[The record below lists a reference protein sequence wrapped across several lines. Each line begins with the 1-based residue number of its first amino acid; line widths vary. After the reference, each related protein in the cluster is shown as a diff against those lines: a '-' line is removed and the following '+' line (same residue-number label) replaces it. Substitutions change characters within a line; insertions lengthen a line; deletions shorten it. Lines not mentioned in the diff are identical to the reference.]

1 MADGQFRIRDMEIVV
16 ALHKEGNMTQAA
28 KRLGF
33 TEPALSKQL
42 KEIERRIQTLLFER
56 GNGGVVATASGRAFI
71 AHAMEI
77 IQSFRRAIHEA
88 HESKHSEPH
97 RLRIGVSTFHPLS
110 VIEMLHSVELRL
122 YRNLSVEIVTAY
134 SLDLIAKLQ
143 QHELDLALVTTP
155 PPNSQITS
163 VRVATNPFMIA
174 VRSSHPLAEKT
185 SVRLTE
191 IAPFPWIFFNRNV
204 HYHLHDMIQ
213 QRVKEDFGPISVRH
227 SISHEDQ
234 IVALLTDNQVIAW
247 ITPAGKDKI
256 LNNGLKFIPLLD
268 PQILLERRLATLANN
283 KSPLVSEYVRNFMKR
298 VEEQR
303 APLQLQLPSGLEGNG
318 AMQG

>member
-1 MADGQFRIRDMEIVV
+1 MGDWQFRIRDMEIIV
-16 ALHKEGNMTQAA
+16 ALHEEGNMTQAA

-56 GNGGVVATASGRAFI
+56 GNGGVVATASGRAFV

-88 HESKHSEPH
+88 HESKHNEPH

-110 VIEMLHSVELRL
+110 VIEMLHAVELRL

-134 SLDLIAKLQ
+134 SLDLIALLQ

-174 VRSSHPLAEKT
+174 VRNSHPLAEKT

-191 IAPFPWIFFNRNV
+191 IASFPWIFFNRNV

-213 QRVKEDFGPISVRH
+213 QRVKEDFGPISIRH
-227 SISHEDQ
+227 SVSHEEQ
-234 IVALLTDNQVIAW
+234 IVALLTDNHALAW
-247 ITPAGKDKI
+247 ITPTGAKRVANSD
-256 LNNGLKFIPLLD
+256 LRFVPLDD
-268 PQILLERRLATLANN
+268 PQIRLEMHLATLINN

-303 APLQLQLPSGLEGNG
+303 GPMQLQLPIRMKGDD
-318 AMQG
+318 